1 MILPAWRCMQGRYE
15 VATAVTRCS
24 CVFCAASTALMILQ
38 YHELLAHSALR
49 IDRVVSTFQ
58 LVEHVVIL
66 EIVGLFS
73 PMAAQQSLSIT

>member
-1 MILPAWRCMQGRYE
+1 
-15 VATAVTRCS
+15 
-24 CVFCAASTALMILQ
+24 MILQ
-38 YHELLAHSALR
+38 YHELLAHFALK

>member
-1 MILPAWRCMQGRYE
+1 
-15 VATAVTRCS
+15 
-24 CVFCAASTALMILQ
+24 MILQ